1 MELFQEMTSIIKSK
15 KLYWLLSII
24 FWILL
29 WFILSLIVGEEL
41 FLPSPWETIL
51 SLIKN
56 IESGE
61 FWLSILT
68 SFKNIILSLLLS
80 FSLSLVVA
88 LFANYFFFLESL
100 LSPLVK
106 TMRSVPVASIII
118 LILLWVKSK
127 NLPLVVSF
135 LMTFPILYSSLLSG
149 LKNTDSRLLEMAG
162 NYSVSTIKRIR
173 YIYLPSIFPSL
184 KNGLRNAIGFAWK
197 SSVASEVIALP
208 ENTIGSMLYEAKI
221 YLMTDSLFSLTL
233 AIVLLS
239 FSLEKLSILLLDRLE
254 RRIVE

>member
-80 FSLSLVVA
+80 F
-88 LFANYFFFLESL
+88 FANYFFFLESL